1 MKRLTIG
8 IILTLLIAVAAYFAF
23 QWYGGLQPQ
32 ATNNSITVQTIEPEK
47 SKIAYDLS
55 YAIHIE
61 KDSLELHLDNI
72 QMRLHMDSLRP
83 YLESHEA
90 IFHAKPIRLITQ
102 KGYSDHC
109 LAKVLDLLSMY
120 QVKDYQ
126 LVKQ

>member
-8 IILTLLIAVAAYFAF
+8 ILVTLLLAVTAYFAF
-23 QWYGGLQPQ
+23 QWYGGLQQQ
-32 ATNNSITVQTIEPEK
+32 APTNSVTVQTIQPEK
-47 SKIAYDLS
+47 SKIAFDLS
-55 YAIHIE
+55 YAIQIE
-61 KDSLELHLDNI
+61 KDSLELHLDKI

-90 IFHAKPIRLITQ
+90 IFHAKPISLITQ

>member
-8 IILTLLIAVAAYFAF
+8 ILVTLLVAVTVYFAF
-23 QWYGGLQPQ
+23 QWYGGLQQQ
-32 ATNNSITVQTIEPEK
+32 APTNSVTVQTIQPEK
-47 SKIAYDLS
+47 SKIAFDLS
-55 YAIHIE
+55 YAIQIE

-90 IFHAKPIRLITQ
+90 IFHAKPISLITQ

>member
-1 MKRLTIG
+1 MKKFGIAILLTILLTIAFYFG
-8 IILTLLIAVAAYFAF
+8 IQYYVSQVEKSAPKPVTI
-23 QWYGGLQPQ
+23 
-32 ATNNSITVQTIEPEK
+32 QTMAPEK
-47 SKIAYDLS
+47 ARVSYDLS

-61 KDSLELHLDNI
+61 KDSIELHLDNV

-90 IFHAKPIRLITQ
+90 IFHAKPISLITQ

-109 LAKVLDLLSMY
+109 LAKVLDLMSMY

>member
-1 MKRLTIG
+1 MKKW
-8 IILTLLIAVAAYFAF
+8 ILAIMVILLMTAAAYFGI
-23 QWYGGLQPQ
+23 QWYSNAAKTTTIAPV
-32 ATNNSITVQTIEPEK
+32 TVQSIEPEK
-47 SKIAYDLS
+47 TRVNYDLS

-83 YLESHEA
+83 YLETNEA
-90 IFHAKPIRLITQ
+90 AFHAKPLSLITQ

-109 LAKVLDLLSMY
+109 LAKVLDLMSMY